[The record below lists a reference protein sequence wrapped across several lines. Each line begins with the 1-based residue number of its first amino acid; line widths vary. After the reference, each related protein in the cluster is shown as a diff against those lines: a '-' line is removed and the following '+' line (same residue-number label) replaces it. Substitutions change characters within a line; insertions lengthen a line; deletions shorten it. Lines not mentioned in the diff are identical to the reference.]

1 MDASLL
7 KSKAAFMKAASTTS
21 AVQLRPQQPEYST
34 YDSEQMKKKKKKK
47 SHKTEDTGSKA
58 LDNLEVDFASTSN
71 AIANSANFS
80 TMAKIIDYMKKRR
93 LTNINNDWGLS
104 LNEILE
110 EIQVFDLSKKSDQW
124 LREALP
130 RNPRLTVVDESK
142 FVFKPPYPI
151 RGKSSLVKVL
161 VKQHQDGKGG
171 ILLSDLSECIP
182 NAEKALEACAAEVIV
197 IPTQVNKRKDKVIFW
212 NDPYTKFE
220 VDEDFKSIWRT
231 IPLDHLDEKKIEEY
245 LVKHGIDTMRDLA
258 PKKNMAGPPKRKQA
272 KRRTNV
278 KVHNEHLDD
287 VLEDYND

>member
-21 AVQLRPQQPEYST
+21 AVQLRPHQPEYST
-34 YDSEQMKKKKKKK
+34 YDSEQVKKKKKKK
-47 SHKTEDTGSKA
+47 SSHKTEDTGAKA
-58 LDNLEVDFASTSN
+58 LDNLEVDYSNSN

-80 TMAKIIDYMKKRR
+80 TMAKIVDYMKKRR
-93 LTNINNDWGLS
+93 LSNINSDWALN

-110 EIQVFDLSKKSDQW
+110 EIQVFDLSKKSEQW

-130 RNPRLTVVDESK
+130 KNPRLIVVDEVK

-151 RGKSSLVKVL
+151 KGKTSLIKVL
-161 VKQHQDGKGG
+161 VKQYQDGKGG

-182 NAEKALEACAAEVIV
+182 NAEKTLESLGSEVIV

-212 NDPYTKFE
+212 NDPYTNFE
-220 VDEDFKSIWRT
+220 VDDDFKSLWRMVSV
-231 IPLDHLDEKKIEEY
+231 DHLDEKKIEEY

-287 VLEDYND
+287 VLEDY

>member
-21 AVQLRPQQPEYST
+21 AVQIRPQPEYST
-34 YDSEQMKKKKKKK
+34 YDSEQVKKKKKKK
-47 SHKTEDTGSKA
+47 SSHKTEDTGGKV
-58 LDNLEVDFASTSN
+58 LDNLEVDFSSASN

-80 TMAKIIDYMKKRR
+80 TMAKIVDYMKKRR
-93 LTNINNDWGLS
+93 LSNISSDWGLS

-110 EIQVFDLSKKSDQW
+110 EIQVFDLSKKSEQW

-130 RNPRLTVVDESK
+130 KNPRLTVVDDSK
-142 FVFKPPYPI
+142 FIFKPPYPI
-151 RGKSSLVKVL
+151 KGRTSLIKVL
-161 VKQHQDGKGG
+161 VKQHQDGRGG

-182 NAEKALEACAAEVIV
+182 NAEKTLEGLAGEVIV

-212 NDPYTKFE
+212 NDPSTNFE
-220 VDEDFKSIWRT
+220 VDEDFKSIWRMVSV
-231 IPLDHLDEKKIEEY
+231 DHLDEKKIEEY

-258 PKKNMAGPPKRKQA
+258 PKKNLAGPPKRKQA

-287 VLEDYND
+287 VLEDYN